1 LRRLRKEQADARS
14 IGPEYASRISLCH
27 LFVKII
33 ILFARLW
40 LVAAVD
46 ATVFGVA
53 ERKVEDGVS
62 QLRKAI
68 AAEDALHYDEPPGSI
83 LPCATRLEGHAKHR
97 CEGR

>member
-1 LRRLRKEQADARS
+1 M
-14 IGPEYASRISLCH
+14 
-27 LFVKII
+27 KII

-46 ATVFGVA
+46 ATVFAVA

-83 LPCATRLEGHAKHR
+83 LPMRHSLGGSCKTSLRRTLSDW
-97 CEGR
+97 